1 LKQEGKKEKSKYD
14 PMVKERPVDNFSNIH
29 SAVNLAAKW
38 GKEKAGFQ
46 QLLIF
51 G

>member
-1 LKQEGKKEKSKYD
+1 
-14 PMVKERPVDNFSNIH
+14 MVQERPVDKFSNIH
-29 SAVNLAAKW
+29 ADANLAGNW